1 MSLALTLRRL
11 WHHETV
17 WRFVDALA
25 PRGFGFLVHTWLIW
39 RFGPESYALAA
50 WTITTFGLM
59 NSFIPDPSGYVLLAS
74 TTARA
79 KRRIRLFTPWLWGKT
94 LLGVSVTLTIAFL
107 FAGPLVD
114 AAPPGVATW
123 TLAGSTAF
131 AVAETLWAACGTNR
145 FATGHLIAWAGWG
158 VVLRIGALSA
168 ALALDALTEA
178 GIGEMLLVLSM
189 PLLFACILALP
200 LPRVGRRS
208 LVAGLITLKRYSLW
222 TQANGFLLM
231 LMAQAPVFFAGTSPT
246 LAPAATGQLAYMVR
260 VLNLIVQP
268 LMILQSVIVR
278 DYARLKAVT
287 SGFRFYRLI
296 YRGAGLLMIAA
307 TALFAWLAPS
317 IAPTLWL
324 IGLGLALFTSF
335 RFEFAL
341 LNALRDVRFLSLHV
355 FLPVTLIFV
364 FIALPLHESVLGVAT
379 ATAAGHAVLTVLLIL
394 QARQRIVTE
403 WKNI

>member
-1 MSLALTLRRL
+1 MSLAMTFSRL
-11 WHHETV
+11 WQHETA

-50 WTITTFGLM
+50 WTITTFGLL

-79 KRRIRLFTPWLWGKT
+79 KRRINLFTPWLWGKT
-94 LLGVSVTLTIAFL
+94 LIGVSVTLIIALFL
-107 FAGPLVD
+107 AGTLID
-114 AAPPGVATW
+114 KAPPGAALW

-131 AVAETLWAACGTNR
+131 AAAETLWAACGTNR
-145 FATGHLIAWAGWG
+145 FATGHLIVWARWG

-168 ALALDALTEA
+168 GLAFDALAEV
-178 GIGEMLLVLSM
+178 GIGEILLVLSA
-189 PLLFACILALP
+189 PTLLACIVALP

-208 LVAGLITLKRYSLW
+208 LIAGLITLKRYSLW

-231 LMAQAPVFFAGTSPT
+231 FMAQAPIFFAGTSPT
-246 LAPAATGQLAYMVR
+246 LPPAATGQLAYVVR
-260 VLNLIVQP
+260 VLNLFVQP
-268 LMILQSVIVR
+268 LTILQSVVVR
-278 DYARLKAVT
+278 DYARLKTVT
-287 SGFRFYRLI
+287 SGFRLYRLI
-296 YRGAGLLMIAA
+296 YRGTGLLMIAA
-307 TALFAWLAPS
+307 TALFAWFAPS
-317 IAPTLWL
+317 IASTLWL
-324 IGLGLALFTSF
+324 IGSGLALFTSF

-355 FLPVTLIFV
+355 FLPATLIFIL
-364 FIALPLHESVLGVAT
+364 IALPLHKSVLGVAA
-379 ATAAGHAVLTVLLIL
+379 ATTAGHALLTVLLIL

-403 WKNI
+403 SKSI